1 MGDFMYKYKTLM
13 IIMFFLL
20 VIGLSKVNASINDY
34 SLLNK
39 VIYLDAGH
47 GGIDCGATSK
57 YIIESELNLEIV
69 KLLES
74 ELVKKG
80 AYVLLTRN
88 GDYDLATSSYNRKR
102 SDLYNRAKLINDSKA
117 SLYISIHLNST
128 TDSRWNGI
136 QVFYDSIN
144 VNNKDVAK
152 VITDSM
158 RLNMKNIRDY
168 KKENG
173 YYMYSKINDVP
184 GVLIEAGF
192 ISNANDNYKLRQDN
206 YKKILVKN
214 ISIGIDNYFNN
225 K

>member
-47 GGIDCGATSK
+47 GGIDCGATSN

-117 SLYISIHLNST
+117 SLYISIHLNS
-128 TDSRWNGI
+128 SPSPNWSGL
-136 QVFYDSIN
+136 QVFYSN
-144 VNNKDVAK
+144 VNEDNKKIASY
-152 VITDSM
+152 ITNS
-158 RLNMKNIRDY
+158 LKNNISNIRDY
-168 KKENG
+168 KKEND
-173 YYMYSKINDVP
+173 YYMYSKIKIP
-184 GVLIEAGF
+184 GVLLEAGF
-192 ISNANDNYKLRQDN
+192 ISNSRDNYNIRNKNFQDKLI
-206 YKKILVKN
+206 K
-214 ISIGIDNYFNN
+214 SIADGLFGEVSSVL
-225 K
+225 